1 MKLGATDISKVYLG
15 STEVSKAYLGDV
27 LVHGSDVP
35 LPYDAEVEWLQ
46 SDGTAF
52 INTHIFSAG
61 NIRIKVHAIDY
72 FGGSYGGKWLFG
84 ARNGANNKMFGLF
97 INGNTGSVH
106 FAYNNG
112 MLTYD
117 NYSTYPSTCDIE
129 VNNGTVKIGTT
140 SHSYTKATFTGSYGV
155 CLFGLNNAGNVI
167 VSTTKIGAVYITNG
181 TTTLDLIP
189 VRKNGVG
196 YMYDKI
202 SGQLI
207 GNSYGSGAFTYGN
220 DVTT

>member
-1 MKLGATDISKVYLG
+1 MSKFRRQLMMSQVVRPEPP
-15 STEVSKAYLGDV
+15 TPV
-27 LVHGSDVP
+27 
-35 LPYDAEVEWLQ
+35 LPYDAEVEYLQ

-52 INTHIFSAG
+52 INTHINCAG
-61 NIRIKVHAIDY
+61 NIMLKVRAVDY
-72 FGGSYGGKWLFG
+72 FGGSYGGKWIFG

-97 INGNTGSVH
+97 INGNNGSVQ
-106 FAYNNG
+106 FAYNSSS
-112 MLTYD
+112 LTFN

-140 SHSYTKATFTGSYGV
+140 SHSYTKATFTGSYGI
-155 CLFGLNNAGNVI
+155 CLFGLNNASSVI
-167 VSTTKIGAVYITNG
+167 VSTTKIGAAYITNG

-202 SGQLI
+202 SGQLL
-207 GNSYGSGAFTYGN
+207 GNNAGSGSFIYGN
-220 DVTT
+220 DVNS